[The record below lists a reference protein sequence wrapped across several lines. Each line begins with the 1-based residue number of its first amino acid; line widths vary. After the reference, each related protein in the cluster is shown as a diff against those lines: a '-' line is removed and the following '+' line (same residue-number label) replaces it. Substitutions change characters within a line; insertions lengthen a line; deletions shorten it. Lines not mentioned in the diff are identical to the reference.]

1 MILAA
6 PIWLLL
12 FLPLFYGWRYRN
24 TMEVVLRMPQSNEA
38 FEGQTWR
45 ARVRPRIPMLR
56 WITLGLLVLAMARP
70 QQKWQEEKIKA
81 DALDIMLAM
90 DISPSMLSKDF
101 EPDRLSVSKKVAA
114 DFVEKR
120 PHDRIGLVAFS
131 AEAFTQCP
139 LTSDRKVVQSFIRE
153 LTVGRLEDG
162 TAIGMGLATAIN
174 RLKDS
179 PSRSKIVI
187 LLTDGENN
195 AGYISPMQA
204 AEIALSLGI
213 RVYTVGIGT
222 EGIVMS
228 PAQRNPNGTYMF
240 APRRMMFDTELL
252 AQIASLTKGKFYRAY
267 SELDLAGIYAEI
279 DRLEKTKIE
288 VTTIQRTKD
297 YFEWFIAAAV
307 VLLMLELLG
316 RWTILRSITP

>member
-1 MILAA
+1 MTLATPA
-6 PIWLLL
+6 WLLL
-12 FLPLFYGWRYRN
+12 FLPLLWLWRNRRSVGIA
-24 TMEVVLRMPQSNEA
+24 MRMPQSNEA
-38 FEGQTWR
+38 FSGKTWR
-45 ARVRPRIPMLR
+45 SWVRPYLQWLR
-56 WITLGLLVLAMARP
+56 WLALGLLIVAMARP
-70 QQKWQEEKIKA
+70 QRKWMEEKVKA
-81 DALDIMLAM
+81 DALDIVLAM

-101 EPDRLSVSKKVAA
+101 EPDRLSVAKKVAA

-120 PHDRIGLVAFS
+120 PHDRMALVAFS

-139 LTSDRKVVQSFIRE
+139 LTSDRKVVQAFIRE

-174 RLKDS
+174 RIKDS

-195 AGYISPMQA
+195 AGYISPIQA
-204 AEIALSLGI
+204 AEIASSLGV
-213 RVYTVGIGT
+213 RVYTVGIGS

-228 PAQRNPNGTYMF
+228 PAQRNPDGTYMF

-252 AQIASLTKGKFYRAY
+252 EQIAEETNAKFYRAY
-267 SELDLAGIYAEI
+267 SERDLEGIYAEI

-288 VTTIQRTKD
+288 VTTVQRTKD
-297 YFEWFIAAAV
+297 YYEWFISIAV
-307 VLLMLELLG
+307 IFLLLEIVS
-316 RWTILRSITP
+316 RWSILRSVTP